1 MIHTIFTKNTKGLNK
16 ISVYKT
22 RKKFFDKLKKI
33 NVKNGIEKV
42 FLLIKLA
49 YEKKEREIKS

>member
-1 MIHTIFTKNTKGLNK
+1 MKKGFEKELVNAINK

-33 NVKNGIEKV
+33 DVKNGIEKV

>member
-1 MIHTIFTKNTKGLNK
+1 MKKDFEKELVNAINK